1 MWSWQSILQ
10 SWKDLDVT
18 VETNLTTVLG
28 PPSRVDVEKPR
39 PEEAVSHTRLSC
51 VHRTLGCPR
60 HGASHKGHCRRWFL
74 ASEPRGAAL
83 GQEWGGSDLHTTHIP
98 DGFRKMGREMDPW
111 HQVLPWP
118 ENLSSNCKCHQAPSE
133 ILPISPETMSG
144 NWDVPGSRAWVAT
157 CSPSLGEREWLWAT
171 KTMLATTQ
179 PVHSWFQGD
188 WAPCPWSQLIHKKD
202 QSHSLSKV
210 LGCPLT
216 CSSAQTDTTFHLR
229 AS

>member
-1 MWSWQSILQ
+1 MTEHPSELEGSWCDSGNKPDHCPGTTKQGGCGEATPGGGS
-10 SWKDLDVT
+10 
-18 VETNLTTVLG
+18 LTHKAELCSQNSGV
-28 PPSRVDVEKPR
+28 S
-39 PEEAVSHTRLSC
+39 EAW
-51 VHRTLGCPR
+51 GQPQ
-60 HGASHKGHCRRWFL
+60 GHCRRWFL

-188 WAPCPWSQLIHKKD
+188 WAPCPWSQLVHKKD
-202 QSHSLSKV
+202 PSHSLSKV